1 MNRLHFYFKVSKET
15 TYLSYREQGSTR
27 DICAPLPEDVPGV
40 E

>member
-15 TYLSYREQGSTR
+15 TYLSNRERGSTV
-27 DICAPLPEDVPGV
+27 DICAPLPEDVPRV